1 MAINIKAFRK
11 FGFKHDPFF
20 GDIEKMEDVYLNG
33 DMRFMTE
40 FICQTAKQGGMVA
53 LIGESGSGKT
63 TLRRYAIDTMEKE
76 NQRVKIIQCKIIDK
90 TRLSVGAICDSIILD
105 VSSESPKKSLE
116 AKARQVE
123 RILTNSSRMG
133 FAHVLIIEE
142 AHDLSIAT
150 LKYLKRFWELE
161 DGLKKLLSILLI
173 GQTELAGKLDESKNY
188 EAREIIRRMEL
199 LKIEPLSDPKD
210 IKTYLQLKFAKAGVN
225 IDDIITDKGIEAISS
240 KLSSKL
246 LRRLSACGEGTTISK
261 AYPLSI
267 NNLMR
272 RAINKAY
279 DLKINKI
286 DEHLIMSL

>member
-1 MAINIKAFRK
+1 MAINVKAFRK
-11 FGFKHDPFF
+11 FGFKQDPFF
-20 GDIEKMEDVYLNG
+20 GDIERMEDIYLNG
-33 DMRFMTE
+33 DMRFMVE
-40 FICQTAKQGGMVA
+40 FICQTAKQGGMVG
-53 LIGESGSGKT
+53 LIGECGSGKT

-76 NQRVKIIQCKIIDK
+76 NRRVKIIQCKIIDK
-90 TRLSVGAICDSIILD
+90 TRLSVGAICDAIILD
-105 VSSESPKKSLE
+105 VSSETPKKSLE

-123 RILTNSSRMG
+123 KILKNSSRLG
-133 FAHVLIIEE
+133 FSHVLIIEE

-161 DGLKKLLSILLI
+161 DGLKKLLSIILI
-173 GQTELAGKLDESKNY
+173 GQTELSSKLDESKNY

-199 LKIEPLSDPKD
+199 LKIEPFTDWKD
-210 IKTYLQLKFAKAGVN
+210 IKTYLKLKFDKTGVD
-225 IDDIITDKGIEAISS
+225 IEEIITDKALEAVSV

-246 LRRLSACGEGTTISK
+246 LKGTTISK

-279 DLKINKI
+279 DLKISKI
-286 DEHLIMSL
+286 DEQIIMSL

>member
-11 FGFKHDPFF
+11 FGFKSDPFF

-33 DMRFMTE
+33 DMQFTVE

-63 TLRRYAIDTMEKE
+63 TLRRFAIDRMKSS
-76 NQRVKIIQCKIIDK
+76 NAKVKIIQCKTIDK
-90 TRLSVGAICDSIILD
+90 TRLTVGAICDSIILD
-105 VSSESPKKSLE
+105 VSSETPKKSLE

-123 RILTNSSRMG
+123 RILTNSGRIG
-133 FAHVLIIEE
+133 FSHLLIIEE
-142 AHDLSIAT
+142 AHDLSVT
-150 LKYLKRFWELE
+150 VLKYLKRFWELE

-173 GQTELAGKLDESKNY
+173 GQTELSAKLDESKNY
-188 EAREIIRRMEL
+188 EAREIIRRMEQL
-199 LKIEPLSDPKD
+199 RIEPLSDWKD
-210 IKTYLQLKFAKAGVN
+210 IQNYLAIKFEKAGVN
-225 IDDIITDKGIEAISS
+225 IKDIIEDDALQSVAT
-240 KLSSKL
+240 KLTTQM
-246 LRRLSACGEGTTISK
+246 LRGTLISK

-279 DLKINKI
+279 DLKITKI
-286 DEHLIMSL
+286 DKDLIMSL

>member
-1 MAINIKAFRK
+1 M
-11 FGFKHDPFF
+11 
-20 GDIEKMEDVYLNG
+20 
-33 DMRFMTE
+33 
-40 FICQTAKQGGMVA
+40 
-53 LIGESGSGKT
+53 
-63 TLRRYAIDTMEKE
+63 
-76 NQRVKIIQCKIIDK
+76 
-90 TRLSVGAICDSIILD
+90 
-105 VSSESPKKSLE
+105 
-116 AKARQVE
+116 
-123 RILTNSSRMG
+123 
-133 FAHVLIIEE
+133 
-142 AHDLSIAT
+142 
-150 LKYLKRFWELE
+150 
-161 DGLKKLLSILLI
+161 KKLLSILLI

-188 EAREIIRRMEL
+188 EAREIIEEDGIIKNRTF
-199 LKIEPLSDPKD
+199 IDPKD

-246 LRRLSACGEGTTISK
+246 LKGTTISK

>member
-1 MAINIKAFRK
+1 MAINVKAFRK

-33 DMRFMTE
+33 DMRFMIE

-63 TLRRYAIDTMEKE
+63 TLRRYATDKMKLSNE
-76 NQRVKIIQCKIIDK
+76 RVKIIQCKTIDK
-90 TRLSVGAICDSIILD
+90 TRLTVGAICDAIILD
-105 VSSESPKKSLE
+105 VSSETPKKSLE

-123 RILTNSSRMG
+123 RILTNSSRIG
-133 FAHVLIIEE
+133 FSHLLIIEE
-142 AHDLSIAT
+142 AHDLSVAT

-173 GQTELAGKLDESKNY
+173 GQSELSSKLDESKNY
-188 EAREIIRRMEL
+188 EAREVIRRMEQL
-199 LKIEPLSDPKD
+199 RIEPLSDPKD
-210 IKTYLQLKFAKAGVN
+210 IQNYLQIKFEKAGVN
-225 IDDIITDKGIEAISS
+225 IKDIIEEDGLQAIST
-240 KLSSKL
+240 KLTTQM
-246 LRRLSACGEGTTISK
+246 LRGSLISK

-279 DLKINKI
+279 DLKVAKI
-286 DEHLIMSL
+286 DKELIMSL

>member
-11 FGFKHDPFF
+11 FGFKSDPFF

-33 DMRFMTE
+33 DMRFTVE

-63 TLRRYAIDTMEKE
+63 TLRRFAIDKMKSE
-76 NQRVKIIQCKIIDK
+76 NAKVKIIQCKTIDK
-90 TRLSVGAICDSIILD
+90 TRLTVGAICDSIILD
-105 VSSESPKKSLE
+105 VSSETPKKSLE

-123 RILTNSSRMG
+123 RILTNSGRIG
-133 FAHVLIIEE
+133 FSHLLIIEE
-142 AHDLSIAT
+142 AHDLSVT
-150 LKYLKRFWELE
+150 VLKYLKRFWELE

-173 GQTELAGKLDESKNY
+173 GQTELSAKLDESKNY
-188 EAREIIRRMEL
+188 EAREIIRRMEQL
-199 LKIEPLSDPKD
+199 RIEPLSDWKD
-210 IKTYLQLKFAKAGVN
+210 IQNYLAIKFEKAGVN
-225 IDDIITDKGIEAISS
+225 IKDIIEDDALQSVS
-240 KLSSKL
+240 AKLTTQM
-246 LRRLSACGEGTTISK
+246 LRGTLISK

-279 DLKINKI
+279 DLKISKI
-286 DEHLIMSL
+286 DKDLITSL

>member
-11 FGFKHDPFF
+11 FGFKRDPFF

-33 DMRFMTE
+33 DMCFMAE
-40 FICQTAKQGGMVA
+40 FICQTAKQGGMLA

-63 TLRRYAIDTMEKE
+63 TIRRYSVDKMKLENEK
-76 NQRVKIIQCKIIDK
+76 VKIIQCKIIDK
-90 TRLSVGAICDSIILD
+90 TRLSVGAICDAIILD
-105 VSSESPKKSLE
+105 VSSEAPKKSLE

-123 RILTNSSRMG
+123 RILSNSSKLG
-133 FAHVLIIEE
+133 FSHLLIIEE

-173 GQTELAGKLDESKNY
+173 GQTELASKLDESKNY

-199 LKIEPLSDPKD
+199 LRIEPLSDWKD
-210 IKTYLQLKFAKAGVN
+210 IKAYLSIKFDKADVN
-225 IDDIITDKGIEAISS
+225 INNVMTDDALEAISA
-240 KLSSKL
+240 KLTTQM
-246 LRRLSACGEGTTISK
+246 LRGTLISK

-286 DEHLIMSL
+286 DKELIMSL

>member
-20 GDIEKMEDVYLNG
+20 GDIEKMEDVYLNA
-33 DMRFMTE
+33 DMKFTVE

-63 TLRRYAIDTMEKE
+63 TLRRFAIDKMKLE
-76 NQRVKIIQCKIIDK
+76 NAKVKIIQCKTIDK
-90 TRLSVGAICDSIILD
+90 TRLTVGAICDAIILD
-105 VSSESPKKSLE
+105 VSSEAPKKSLE

-123 RILTNSSRMG
+123 RILTNSSRIG
-133 FAHVLIIEE
+133 FSHLLIIEE
-142 AHDLSIAT
+142 AHDLTLSV

-173 GQTELAGKLDESKNY
+173 GQTELSSKLDESKNY
-188 EAREIIRRMEL
+188 EAREIIRRIERI
-199 LKIEPLSDPKD
+199 KIEPLSDWKD
-210 IKTYLQLKFAKAGVN
+210 IQNYLSIKFEKAGVN
-225 IDDIITDKGIEAISS
+225 IKDIMEEEALQAVAS
-240 KLSSKL
+240 KLTAQM
-246 LRRLSACGEGTTISK
+246 LRGSIISK

-267 NNLMR
+267 NNLTK

-279 DLKINKI
+279 ELKIAKI
-286 DEHLIMSL
+286 DKDLIASL